1 MSDLRRRGSGS
12 TEEYHAMAW
21 DGDDGYVEQRPQVPP
36 FGYMLTLDLYD
47 CNAMALD
54 DIRRVYAFLET
65 LVHRLGMT
73 KQAPPFVFLS
83 PPEFPDKAGVSG
95 WVPLIES
102 GIQIHTLTPCRFVSV
117 DVYCCRKFN
126 IHEVQEVAQ
135 AFFNPAAIDVNEITR
150 GAKYHARGR

>member
-1 MSDLRRRGSGS
+1 MKL
-12 TEEYHAMAW
+12 AW
-21 DGDDGYVEQRPQVPP
+21 DGDDGYVERAAPAP
-36 FGYMLTLDLYD
+36 FGYLLALDLYD
-47 CNAMALD
+47 CNADVLD
-54 DIRRVYAFLET
+54 DVGLVYTFLEL
-65 LVHRLGMT
+65 LVSRLGMT